1 MATGIKPADT
11 DMVEFVRVALVNLDN
26 DAELQSLVAPFGID
40 TAFRAAGVSALTD
53 TQAKIATEQ
62 DTDGAQLAATALVVT
77 LKDEVTKHYT
87 GLSELARAVFRGQT
101 GKLTQ
106 LGIVGRAP
114 TKVADLLERGN
125 KLFTTVQN
133 HEELAA
139 GFLKVGQTSEKLS
152 VIEARFGVLAA
163 AAAEQERAKGASQQ
177 ATAESRAAINALR
190 VWWGNLKRIARVA
203 LRGKKQLLEKLGI
216 TAR

>member
-1 MATGIKPADT
+1 MASIVPPRDAE
-11 DMVEFVRVALVNLDN
+11 MVEFVRVALVNLDI
-26 DAELQSLVAPFGID
+26 DSELRDTVAPFGID
-40 TAFRAAGVSALTD
+40 AAFRAAGLSALTAAQ
-53 TQAKIATEQ
+53 TGIATAQ
-62 DTDGAQLAATALVVT
+62 DTDGVQIAATAQVVT

-87 GLSELARAVFRGQT
+87 GLSELARAAFRGEA

-106 LGIVGRAP
+106 LGIVGKAP

-125 KLFTTVQN
+125 KLFSAVQN
-133 HEELAA
+133 HSELAA
-139 GFLKVGQTSEKLS
+139 GFLKVGQTAEKLAA
-152 VIEARFGVLAA
+152 IEARFGALAA

-177 ATAESRAAINALR
+177 ATVESRAAINALR

-203 LRGKKQLLEKLGI
+203 LRSKKQLLEKLGI